1 KKIDEC
7 IGGLIENPVQTT
19 AIDGNSFLIDKVTAE
34 RIIEMISE
42 TYDDKQGYE
51 WDVQAF
57 LSVLNYLTESIDT
70 NEQGNVWLVIR
81 KNRNI
86 SRIRTISK
94 KIEDAPDTAKD
105 ELSIAKTLATTVPAL
120 ILTRQNG
127 AEEKGWRGAPFYWP
141 VLVAPKSTKPTVFAN
156 KS

>member
-1 KKIDEC
+1 EFDTGLRNAFETGANGGEVVFIEKDTEKGILPCSPNKIMLSRINMLKAEKRLLPIGFQTIARSYLEPLTKKIDEF

-57 LSVLNYLTESIDT
+57 LSVLNYLTESSDT

-86 SRIRTISK
+86 S
-94 KIEDAPDTAKD
+94 
-105 ELSIAKTLATTVPAL
+105 
-120 ILTRQNG
+120 
-127 AEEKGWRGAPFYWP
+127 
-141 VLVAPKSTKPTVFAN
+141 
-156 KS
+156 